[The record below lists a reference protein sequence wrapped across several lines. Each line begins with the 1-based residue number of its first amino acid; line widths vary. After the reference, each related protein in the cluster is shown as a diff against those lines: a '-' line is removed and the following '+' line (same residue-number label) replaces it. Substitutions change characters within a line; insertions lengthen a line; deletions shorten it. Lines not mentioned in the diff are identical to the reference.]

1 MLMFMKKAVIFCLFC
16 MVALT
21 SYVCA

>member
-1 MLMFMKKAVIFCLFC
+1 MFMKKAVIFCLFC